1 LDGIP
6 LELINHVSVL
16 TGHSCFARCALLLTV
31 IEPLEFLKVAD
42 IFTLTPGELASLLC
56 SRICHD
62 VISPVGAL
70 NNGLELLEEPGAE
83 ADAMAL
89 IKVSARNASARLQYL
104 RIAFGAAGSAGSQI
118 DTGDAEGVA
127 MAFMA
132 NEKSTLVWT
141 GTRAYLPK
149 AVVKLILNMVLI
161 ANGSVP
167 RGGTLDVELPSEANQ
182 HVITVK
188 AAGPM
193 IRVSDKFIQ
202 LHNNQTLDEPID
214 AHAVQYY
221 YTLLLAREAKL
232 SLTVNVNSERIIM
245 TAKPVAAV

>member
-1 LDGIP
+1 M
-6 LELINHVSVL
+6 S
-16 TGHSCFARCALLLTV
+16 
-31 IEPLEFLKVAD
+31 D
-42 IFTLTPGELASLLC
+42 IFTLTPSELAALLC

-89 IKVSARNASARLQYL
+89 IRVSARNASARLQYM
-104 RIAFGAAGSAGSQI
+104 RIAFGAAGSSTSQI
-118 DTGDAEGVA
+118 DTGDAESVA

-132 NEKSTLVWT
+132 NEKSTLTWN

-149 AVVKLILNMVLI
+149 TVVKLILNMVLI
-161 ANGSVP
+161 ANGSAP
-167 RGGTLDVELPSEANQ
+167 RGGTLDVELPSEANENT
-182 HVITVK
+182 ITIK
-188 AAGPM
+188 SAGPM

-202 LHNNQTLDEPID
+202 LHNNQKLDEPID

-232 SLTVNVNSERIIM
+232 SLTVNVNQERIIM
-245 TAKPVAAV
+245 IAKPLVAA

>member
-1 LDGIP
+1 
-6 LELINHVSVL
+6 VSKL
-16 TGHSCFARCALLLTV
+16 
-31 IEPLEFLKVAD
+31 AD
-42 IFTLTPGELASLLC
+42 IFTLSPSELAALLC

-70 NNGLELLEEPGAE
+70 NNGLELLDEPGAE

-89 IKVSARNASARLQYL
+89 IQVSARNASARLQFL
-104 RIAFGAAGSAGSQI
+104 RIAFGAAGSSTSQI

-127 MAFMA
+127 AAFMF
-132 NEKSTLVWT
+132 NEKSTLSWSGV
-141 GTRAYLPK
+141 RAYQPK
-149 AVVKLILNMVLI
+149 AVVKLILNMMLI

-167 RGGTLDVELPSEANQ
+167 RGGTVDVEVPSEANGNT
-182 HVITVK
+182 ITVK

-193 IRVSDKFIQ
+193 IRVSDKFIN

-221 YTLLLAREAKL
+221 YTLLLAKEAKL
-232 SLTVNVNSERIIM
+232 SLTVNINSERIIM
-245 TAKPVAAV
+245 TAKPVEVVSAV